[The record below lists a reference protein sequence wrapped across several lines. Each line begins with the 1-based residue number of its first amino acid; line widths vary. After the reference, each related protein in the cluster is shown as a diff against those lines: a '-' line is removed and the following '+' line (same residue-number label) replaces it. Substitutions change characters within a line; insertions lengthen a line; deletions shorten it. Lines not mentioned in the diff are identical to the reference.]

1 MTHSIDASRVKY
13 IEVMRSIS
21 PEAKLLKVFEMQ
33 DLGRDL
39 AMHGLRKRNPKASE
53 DEIHHMYLRLLDRCH
68 NSNY

>member
-1 MTHSIDASRVKY
+1 MTDSIDASHAKY

-33 DLGRDL
+33 DLARDL
-39 AMHGLRKRNPKASE
+39 AMHGLRTRNPKASE
-53 DEIHHMYLRLLDRCH
+53 DELQQMYLRLLNRCH